1 MRFRMSAALAAVAA
15 LICALPGSAANAAAR
30 PRPADAGR
38 PNIVFILADDFAAN
52 LASPARLADSMPNL
66 AQMMRDGVSFANYFV
81 TDSLCCPSR
90 ASIFTGK
97 FPHNTHVLT
106 NTPPLGGFAAFVAN
120 GNDAHTFALTLRV
133 DGYNTAMMGKYL
145 NGYTPAKDG
154 IPQGWSEWDV
164 AGSEAFA
171 GFNYRLN
178 QDGAVATHPEYLT
191 DEISA
196 LGQGFIGASGAT
208 PFFLELA
215 TFAPHFPYVPAH
227 RDAHNFPGL
236 AYDRSS
242 PFGAQPDSA
251 APRWLQGI
259 PPLTP
264 DDLAVI
270 DSGFRKRVRC
280 DQAIDKLIG
289 DVRAFLAAAGL
300 TQNTYLI
307 FSSDNGLHMGEYS
320 LRPGK
325 LTPFDTDVRVPLVI
339 VGPGVPAGLTL
350 NEIAQNID
358 LAPTFTEIGG
368 GEAAPTEPDGRSLLP
383 LIAAY
388 ASGGPPPA
396 WRRMALIEHHRV
408 APADLTDPDLPGLYA
423 GDPPNYE
430 ALRLSRALYVEYQAP
445 REVDYYDLAGDPDE
459 LRNIAA
465 SLTADRLARL
475 HAILH
480 ANKTCV
486 GATAC
491 WAAQRMRP

>member
-1 MRFRMSAALAAVAA
+1 MRFGISVALVAAAAV
-15 LICALPGSAANAAAR
+15 ICAFPGMAAAR
-30 PRPADAGR
+30 PPPASGP

-52 LASPARLADSMPNL
+52 LVSPARLADSMPNL
-66 AQMMRDGVSFANYFV
+66 AQMMRDGVSFSNYFV

-90 ASIFTGK
+90 SSIFTGK

-106 NTPPLGGFAAFVAN
+106 NSPPLGGFVAFVAN
-120 GNDAHTFALTLRV
+120 GNDAHTFALTLRA
-133 DGYNTAMMGKYL
+133 DGYATAMMGKYL
-145 NGYTPAKDG
+145 NGYIPARDG
-154 IPQGWSEWDV
+154 VRPGWSEWDV
-164 AGSEAFA
+164 AGAQGYD
-171 GFNYRLN
+171 GFGYKLN
-178 QDGAVATHPEYLT
+178 QDGAIITHPEYLT

-196 LGQGFIGASGAT
+196 LGQEFIGASAPA

-215 TFAPHFPYVPAH
+215 TFTPHFPYVPAH

-236 AYDRSS
+236 AYDRGS
-242 PFGAQPDSA
+242 PFGAQPNAA

-270 DSGFRKRVRC
+270 DAGFRKRVQC

-289 DVRAFLAAAGL
+289 DVRAYLAAAGL
-300 TQNTYLI
+300 SQNTYLV

-325 LTPFDTDVRVPLVI
+325 LTPFETDVHVPLVI
-339 VGPGVPAGLTL
+339 VGPGVPAGVTIG
-350 NEIAQNID
+350 EIAQNVD

-368 GEAAPTEPDGRSLLP
+368 GGPGPTEPDGQSLLP

-388 ASGGPPPA
+388 AAGGPPPA

-408 APADLTDPDLPGLYA
+408 APADETDPDLPGQYA
-423 GDPPNYE
+423 GNPPNYE
-430 ALRLSRALYVEYQAP
+430 ALRLSHALYVEYRAP
-445 REVDYYDLAGDPDE
+445 REVDYYDLTKDPGE
-459 LRNIAA
+459 LHNIAA

-480 ANKTCV
+480 ANKACV